1 MQIETDLLERIEQL
15 VEGSRDPLPLTAGPT
30 AVIAKLFQRI
40 EALEAAL
47 RELADA
53 LGRAGETEHPYAA
66 NERHS
71 SDRLSDDLDGS
82 AV

>member
-30 AVIAKLFQRI
+30 AVIAELFQRI

-53 LGRAGETEHPYAA
+53 LELLTQ
-66 NERHS
+66 
-71 SDRLSDDLDGS
+71 
-82 AV
+82 